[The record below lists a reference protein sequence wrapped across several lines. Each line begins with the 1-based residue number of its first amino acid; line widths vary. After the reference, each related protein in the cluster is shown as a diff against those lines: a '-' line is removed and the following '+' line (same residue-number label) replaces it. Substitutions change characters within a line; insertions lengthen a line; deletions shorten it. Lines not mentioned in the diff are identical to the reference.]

1 MNPHSDPNHRPDP
14 LLAELEACEF
24 LRIRPRQLYAWR
36 RQGLI
41 PFIRISR
48 SVRYRR
54 SELEA
59 ALDVM
64 SVGGFTL
71 KSSAPATE
79 QPEALSDSR
88 A

>member
-1 MNPHSDPNHRPDP
+1 MM
-14 LLAELEACEF
+14 F

-59 ALDVM
+59 ALDAM
-64 SVGGFTL
+64 SVRG
-71 KSSAPATE
+71 SVQESA
-79 QPEALSDSR
+79 DR
-88 A
+88 